1 MVQIQRLTPLPSPP
15 FTLPPETKPPLVT
28 DEEEEQE
35 EEAPLHFSSSSP
47 DEALMTPIAAD
58 DLWLYSYTCDVFR
71 WGYVLKLLS
80 KWWQGGGLSAAVGYP
95 LDTVKVRIQTER
107 SYNGIW
113 HCIRETYKAEK
124 AWGFY
129 KGMSL
134 SVSTVSLVSSFS
146 FGAYRNFLYNICRLR
161 YGTSDVK
168 PSKVDISVAGCATG
182 AVRVVLI
189 SPTEI
194 AKVRMQTQKQSHYSV
209 TASHLS
215 KPKYQG
221 PVHCLRMIAKE
232 EGFRGLYKGCSALL
246 CRDCHSF
253 ATYFLTYSILC
264 DWFTPAGK
272 NKPDILTVLLSGGF
286 AGVFGW
292 AVATPMDVIK
302 SRMQVDNLG
311 QRKYRGLIHCIR
323 VSVKEDG
330 IRVLFK
336 GLGLNCIR
344 AFPVNMVVFV
354 TYEAVMRLAEALMK

>member
-1 MVQIQRLTPLPSPP
+1 
-15 FTLPPETKPPLVT
+15 
-28 DEEEEQE
+28 
-35 EEAPLHFSSSSP
+35 
-47 DEALMTPIAAD
+47 
-58 DLWLYSYTCDVFR
+58 
-71 WGYVLKLLS
+71 
-80 KWWQGGGLSAAVGYP
+80 
-95 LDTVKVRIQTER
+95 
-107 SYNGIW
+107 
-113 HCIRETYKAEK
+113 
-124 AWGFY
+124 
-129 KGMSL
+129 
-134 SVSTVSLVSSFS
+134 
-146 FGAYRNFLYNICRLR
+146 
-161 YGTSDVK
+161 
-168 PSKVDISVAGCATG
+168 
-182 AVRVVLI
+182 
-189 SPTEI
+189 
-194 AKVRMQTQKQSHYSV
+194 MQTQKQSHYSV

-253 ATYFLTYSILC
+253 ATYFLTYNILC
-264 DWFTPAGK
+264 DWFTPTGK
-272 NKPDILTVLLSGGF
+272 NKPDILTVLLSGGS

-323 VSVKEDG
+323 VSVKEEG

-354 TYEAVMRLAEALMK
+354 TYEAIMRLAENLMK